1 MSYSDRWRP
10 ADLAEPDGAFEVLVR
25 PKPDHGLR
33 LTRRGLLTGIA
44 ALAGLRAVPALA
56 ESAGESPIDVLMRAQ
71 TVREWQDKFDAG
83 ASTPVAQLKSDVPL
97 LSPET
102 AANIEAAL
110 PQYQAIAGNGGW
122 PRVPD
127 QQRLRIGTRS
137 EAVMVL
143 RQRLAVTGDLAPSQ
157 FGYGDTFDSYV
168 DAAVRRFQVRHG
180 LKPNGLVDKPVF
192 DVMNVPADIRL
203 RQLETNLVRVRSMSG
218 NLGDR
223 FIFVNIPA
231 AELEAVEGG
240 RVIARHNAVVGK
252 VDRQTPVLTSK
263 VSEINFNPFWHV
275 PVSII
280 RKDLIPKM
288 RADPE
293 YLTKNRIRIY
303 DNKGREIPPEAI
315 NWDTDQAANLAF
327 RQDPGDINA
336 MATVKISFPNSHDV
350 YMHDTPFKDLFGDN
364 NRFYSSGCMR
374 IQNVRELVA
383 WILRDTPNWG
393 PQQID
398 DAIRTGQRIDAKVKG
413 AVQVYTNY
421 VTAWATREGV
431 VHFRDDIYARD
442 GIGEL
447 AYVPGIMQ

>member
-1 MSYSDRWRP
+1 M
-10 ADLAEPDGAFEVLVR
+10 LVR
-25 PKPDHGLR
+25 WKPEHGLR
-33 LTRRGLLTGIA
+33 LSRRGLLTGIA
-44 ALAGLRAVPALA
+44 AAAVARSVPAVA
-56 ESAGESPIDVLMRAQ
+56 QESQGESPIEALLRSQ

-83 ASTPVAQLKSDVPL
+83 ASTPVAQLKSDIPL
-97 LSPET
+97 LSPES
-102 AANIEAAL
+102 AMNVDSVL
-110 PQYQAIAGNGGW
+110 PQYQAIVGRGGW

-137 EAVMVL
+137 EAVVRL
-143 RQRLAVTGDLAPSQ
+143 RQRLTVSGDMAPTQ
-157 FGYGDTFDSYV
+157 YGYGDTFDSYV
-168 DAAVRRFQVRHG
+168 DAAVRKFQVRHG
-180 LKPNGLVDKPVF
+180 LKPNGVVDKTTL
-192 DVMNVPADIRL
+192 DVMNVPAELRL
-203 RQLETNLVRVRSMSG
+203 RQLETNAVRLRSMTG
-218 NLGDR
+218 FLGDR
-223 FIFVNIPA
+223 FVFVNIPA

-240 RVIARHNAVVGK
+240 RVVARHTAVVGK
-252 VDRQTPVLTSK
+252 TDRQTPVLTSRIN
-263 VSEINFNPFWHV
+263 EINFNPFWHV

-315 NWDTDQAANLAF
+315 NWETDQAANLAF

-336 MATVKISFPNSHDV
+336 MATVKISFPNPHDV

-393 PQQID
+393 LAQID
-398 DAIRTGQRIDAKVKG
+398 EAIRSGARVDAKVRNP
-413 AVQVYTNY
+413 VPVYTNY
-421 VTAWATREGV
+421 ITAWATREGI
-431 VHFRDDIYARD
+431 VHFRDDIYSRD
-442 GIGEL
+442 GIGEIAAL
-447 AYVPGIMQ
+447 PGVMQ

>member
-1 MSYSDRWRP
+1 MS
-10 ADLAEPDGAFEVLVR
+10 VR
-25 PKPDHGLR
+25 NKLERGFDVS
-33 LTRRGLLTGIA
+33 RRTLLTGIA
-44 ALAGLRAVPALA
+44 AAAATRVLPAEA
-56 ESAGESPIDVLMRAQ
+56 QEENPVDVLMRSQ
-71 TVREWQDKFDAG
+71 QQREWQDKFDAG
-83 ASTPVAQLKSDVPL
+83 ASTPVAQLKSDTPL

-102 AANIEAAL
+102 AANTEGAIPA
-110 PQYQAIAGNGGW
+110 YQQIVARGGW

-127 QQRLRIGTRS
+127 RQRLRIGTRS
-137 EAVMVL
+137 DAVLAL
-143 RQRLAVTGDLAPSQ
+143 RQRLAVTGDLVQTQ

-180 LKPNGLVDKPVF
+180 LKPNGIVDKPVF
-192 DVMNVPADIRL
+192 DVMNVSAELRL
-203 RQLETNLVRVRSMSG
+203 RQLETNVVRLRTMAG
-218 NLGDR
+218 FLGDR
-223 FIFVNIPA
+223 FVFVNIPA

-240 RVIARHNAVVGK
+240 RVVARHNAVVGK
-252 VDRQTPVLTSK
+252 IDRQTPVLSSK

-288 RADPE
+288 RADPQ

-303 DNKGREIPPEAI
+303 DNKGREIPPESIDWA
-315 NWDTDQAANLAF
+315 TDQAANLSF

-393 PQQID
+393 LAQID
-398 DAIRTGQRIDAKVKG
+398 EAIRTGNRIDAKVKG
-413 AVQVYTNY
+413 NVQVYTNY
-421 VTAWATREGV
+421 ITAWGTREGV
-431 VHFRDDIYARD
+431 VHFRDDIYSRD

-447 AYVPGIMQ
+447 AQLPGVMQ

>member
-1 MSYSDRWRP
+1 M
-10 ADLAEPDGAFEVLVR
+10 
-25 PKPDHGLR
+25 R

-231 AELEAVEGG
+231 AELEAVESG
-240 RVIARHNAVVGK
+240 RVVARHNAVVGK